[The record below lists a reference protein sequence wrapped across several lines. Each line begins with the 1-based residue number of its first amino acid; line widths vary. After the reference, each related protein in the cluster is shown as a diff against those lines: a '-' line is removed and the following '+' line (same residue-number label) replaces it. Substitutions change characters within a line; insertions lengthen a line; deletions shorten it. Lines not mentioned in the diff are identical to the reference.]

1 MLMKNKIMQIFW
13 SLKNL
18 LKHVIIQRKLL
29 LFVLTIF
36 SFFDFFLINNAVLYS
51 WIHSTPTQW
60 TSDIHRHIK
69 IWNKLYKASFVL
81 KSIRASRPF
90 LTQIIIAGSCLQG
103 MCNVF
108 KSYENWL
115 SDNLK
120 NLKSRKEKYT
130 KFLNWH
136 IIIFHSVKL
145 TGTKTFLKDIY

>member
-1 MLMKNKIMQIFW
+1 MLSAILGYNFTSLSRWGFFFHLPTFLPGGIVKMLMKNKIMQIFW

-81 KSIRASRPF
+81 KSIRASQPF

-108 KSYENWL
+108 KSYEN
-115 SDNLK
+115 
-120 NLKSRKEKYT
+120 
-130 KFLNWH
+130 
-136 IIIFHSVKL
+136 L
-145 TGTKTFLKDIY
+145 TFW